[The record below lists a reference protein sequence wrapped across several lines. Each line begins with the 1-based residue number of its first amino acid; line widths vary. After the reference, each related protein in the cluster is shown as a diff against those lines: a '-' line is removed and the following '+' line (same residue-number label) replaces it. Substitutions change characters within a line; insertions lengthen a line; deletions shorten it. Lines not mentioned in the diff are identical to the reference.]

1 MNKILVIILF
11 FFIVAQDSFA
21 QQAPQFS
28 QNMFNKLANN
38 PGYAGTREAISTTL
52 LHRTQWMGFEGAP
65 QTLNLSVDAPVRL
78 IKGGLGLN
86 IVQDN
91 IAEHSNLGL
100 QASYSFASKLGQGQL
115 GLGISLGMFQ
125 AALGNDW
132 RQADEGDPVIN
143 TSSVTGS
150 SADLGAGIYYNTQ
163 DVYIGLSTAHISEP
177 KIELSGSGSFNL
189 KRHYFMIAGYYYSL
203 NPNLSLNPSIY
214 LKSDGA
220 TSQLDINS
228 NVIYNNKIWGGLSF
242 RHAEPVFKPELVL
255 LTGMHITE
263 DLKFGLA
270 YDIVLSEIGK
280 NSIEF
285 MLGYSFKI
293 NKDPNISRHKNPRF
307 L

>member
-1 MNKILVIILF
+1 
-11 FFIVAQDSFA
+11 
-21 QQAPQFS
+21 
-28 QNMFNKLANN
+28 
-38 PGYAGTREAISTTL
+38 
-52 LHRTQWMGFEGAP
+52 
-65 QTLNLSVDAPVRL
+65 
-78 IKGGLGLN
+78 
-86 IVQDN
+86 
-91 IAEHSNLGL
+91 
-100 QASYSFASKLGQGQL
+100 
-115 GLGISLGMFQ
+115 
-125 AALGNDW
+125 
-132 RQADEGDPVIN
+132 
-143 TSSVTGS
+143 
-150 SADLGAGIYYNTQ
+150 
-163 DVYIGLSTAHISEP
+163 
-177 KIELSGSGSFNL
+177 
-189 KRHYFMIAGYYYSL
+189 MIAGYYYSL

>member
-1 MNKILVIILF
+1 MNRILVIILF

-293 NKDPNISRHKNPRF
+293 NKEPNISRHKNPRF

>member
-1 MNKILVIILF
+1 MF
-11 FFIVAQDSFA
+11 FFIVVQDSFA